1 MAENP
6 HFRELLQVLNDFEVR
21 YLIVGGYAIMKH
33 TEPRY
38 TKDLDVWVE
47 KSAENA
53 SRVFSAL
60 KRFGAPVQ
68 ADGITPETF
77 SRHEITYQIGVA
89 PIRID
94 ILTQI
99 TGVEFSAAWTRRVGG
114 TIFGIPVSFLSR
126 DDLVANKRAT
136 GRSSDLEQLK
146 QISQKMENRKKSKS
160 SR

>member
-6 HFRELLQVLNDFEVR
+6 HFRELLQRLNEFEVR
-21 YLIVGGYAIMKH
+21 YLIVGGYAIMKY

-47 KSAENA
+47 ASAENA
-53 SRVFSAL
+53 SRIFAAL
-60 KRFGAPVQ
+60 KKFGAPL
-68 ADGITPETF
+68 DTDNITPETF
-77 SRHEITYQIGVA
+77 RSEISYQIGVA

-99 TGVEFSAAWTRRVGG
+99 TGVAFTAAWKERVSG
-114 TIFGIPVSFLSR
+114 TIFGVPVSFISL
-126 DDLVANKRAT
+126 DHLIVNKQAT

-146 QISQKMENRKKSKS
+146 QISKKAEPGK
-160 SR
+160 